1 MTLHALTTTWS
12 EVFKPHDREQHIVIS
27 AGVFSTI
34 GNVIY
39 ISVGRHKQEDI
50 LLSSYT
56 TFGFMLKVP
65 PDTAIYAKTNA
76 GTAKLCTFLGEAYRI

>member
-1 MTLHALTTTWS
+1 MTLHVLTTAWS
-12 EVFKPHDREQHIVIS
+12 EIFKPHDQEHYLVITT
-27 AGVFSTI
+27 GTFDTI

-39 ISVGRHKQEDI
+39 ISVGRHRQEDI

-65 PDTAIYAKTNA
+65 PDIAIYAKTNA
-76 GTAKLCTFLGEAYRI
+76 GTAELCTFLGEAYRI